1 MFIYMQ
7 CGHYIFGPMYFSN
20 ASHSCSPS
28 RVHLCCPSL
37 CSPHPPLSTC
47 LCAHSLCCK
56 QWPLCFIRGMGKHV
70 PTWETACFMPWV
82 LECPPESGKILRLQR
97 SSPSGLYSPLLSRAT
112 IFQLTPRLWRSLCS
126 SSALVYFHST
136 FPTPNTLHSYLIVI
150 CLLQES
156 LCFLHGGLLK
166 VWLPEVSPLFD
177 VFVEWLSGVGGRR
190 AGVWLNHLVSWH
202 FHQHP
207 LSQTSHTKCGF
218 TVAGVNGSPHPHVPI
233 IFPGWA
239 VHGII

>member
-112 IFQLTPRLWRSLCS
+112 IFQLTPPSLAFPLFQLCLS
-126 SSALVYFHST
+126 LFSQYF
-136 FPTPNTLHSYLIVI
+136 PNTQHITQLLDCYLSPSGESMFSTWGTFKSLTPWSIPTLWCFCWVAQWGGGKESW
-150 CLLQES
+150 CL
-156 LCFLHGGLLK
+156 
-166 VWLPEVSPLFD
+166 
-177 VFVEWLSGVGGRR
+177 
-190 AGVWLNHLVSWH
+190 
-202 FHQHP
+202 
-207 LSQTSHTKCGF
+207 T
-218 TVAGVNGSPHPHVPI
+218 
-233 IFPGWA
+233 
-239 VHGII
+239 